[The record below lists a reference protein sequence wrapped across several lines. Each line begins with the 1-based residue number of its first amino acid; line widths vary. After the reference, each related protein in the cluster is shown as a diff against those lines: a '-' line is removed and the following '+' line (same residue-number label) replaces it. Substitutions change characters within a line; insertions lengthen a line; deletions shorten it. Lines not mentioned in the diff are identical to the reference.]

1 MNLEEYKE
9 EIKNYLVKE
18 FHRTETQAINIIN
31 HNNKDIEMF
40 FIDKLSTKEV
50 ATILN
55 FAIYEVD
62 FKK

>member
-18 FHRTETQAINIIN
+18 FHRTETQTINIIN